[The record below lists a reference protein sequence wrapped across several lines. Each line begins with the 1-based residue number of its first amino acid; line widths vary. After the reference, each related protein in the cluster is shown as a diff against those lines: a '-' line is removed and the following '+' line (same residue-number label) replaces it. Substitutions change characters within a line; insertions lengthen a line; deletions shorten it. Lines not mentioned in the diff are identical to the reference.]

1 MNVVTQDSEIDRLR
15 EDLEERQRAT
25 VWPDT
30 LRSGRS
36 VDEFLWKGDPK
47 ATLVQRAG
55 LLVFGAFWFFLFAVM
70 VAVAVRSAMERD
82 LTTSIICTAF
92 GAVIGYVDFR
102 LIRNAFRRKTRHA
115 LPDGKHE

>member
-1 MNVVTQDSEIDRLR
+1 MTQDSENDRMR

-30 LRSGRS
+30 LRAGRS

-47 ATLVQRAG
+47 ATPIQRAG
-55 LLVFGAFWFFLFAVM
+55 LLVFATLWSFLFAVFFIL
-70 VAVAVRSAMERD
+70 AIKAATQRD
-82 LTTSIICTAF
+82 LVTAIICTAF

-102 LIRNAFRRKTRHA
+102 LIRNAFRHKSRHA
-115 LPDGKHE
+115 PPSGKRE

>member
-1 MNVVTQDSEIDRLR
+1 MTQDSEIDRLR
-15 EDLEERQRAT
+15 EELAERQRAT

-47 ATLVQRAG
+47 ATPVQRAG
-55 LLVFGAFWFFLFAVM
+55 LVVFGAFWFFLFAVM
-70 VAVAVRSAMERD
+70 IVVVVKAAMGRD
-82 LTTSIICTAF
+82 LMTTLIGALF

-102 LIRNAFRRKTRHA
+102 LFRNAFRHKSRHT
-115 LPDGKHE
+115 LPNGKPE

>member
-1 MNVVTQDSEIDRLR
+1 MTQDSEIDRLR

-30 LRSGRS
+30 LRSGRR

-47 ATLVQRAG
+47 ATPVQRAG
-55 LLVFGAFWFFLFAVM
+55 LAVFGAFWFFLFVIAIVL
-70 VAVAVRSAMERD
+70 VVKGALERD
-82 LTTSIICTAF
+82 LTMAIIGAMF

-102 LIRNAFRRKTRHA
+102 FFRNAFRHKSRHA
-115 LPDGKHE
+115 PPSGKCE